1 MGKQYLDEE
10 GLQVVVNN
18 VKESKEVA
26 AGAMAL
32 AQQVSEKVNN
42 LPTGYV
48 DTLTTIGEPFDT
60 SYQDGSSSR
69 AYTVTDGLYK
79 FHIFLSNPDT
89 SKSSNQCEIRRYEN
103 NVEKA
108 VLFDEN
114 YTGAGAMQQEKYLR
128 VKSGTLN
135 VTHSASGGSVQGR
148 CYFVLYK
155 VNESN

>member
-1 MGKQYLDEE
+1 MSKQYLDKD
-10 GLQVVVNN
+10 GLQTVVNN
-18 VKESKEVA
+18 IKEAKEIAV
-26 AGAMAL
+26 GAMAL
-32 AQQVSEKVNN
+32 AQAVSEKVDS

-48 DTLTTIGEPFDT
+48 DTLTMVGEPFDT

-69 AYTVTDGLYK
+69 AYIVTDGLYK
-79 FHIFLSNPDT
+79 FHIFLSNPDS
-89 SKSSNQCEIRRYEN
+89 SKSSNQCEIRRYLDGIER
-103 NVEKA
+103 A

-114 YTGAGAMQQEKYLR
+114 YTGAGATTQEKYLR

-135 VTHSASGGSVQGR
+135 VTHSASGGSIQGR

>member
-1 MGKQYLDEE
+1 MPKQFLDKD

-18 VKESKEVA
+18 VKEAKETA
-26 AGAMAL
+26 AGAVGL
-32 AQQVSEKVNN
+32 AQSVSEKVDN

-48 DTLTTIGEPFDT
+48 DTLTMVGEPFDT

-69 AYTVTDGLYK
+69 AYDVTDGLYK
-79 FHIFLSNPDT
+79 FHIFLSNPDN
-89 SKSSNQCEIRRYEN
+89 SKSSNQCEIRRYIN
-103 NVEKA
+103 GVEKA

-114 YTGAGAMQQEKYLR
+114 YTGAGVMQQEKYLR

-135 VTHSASGGSVQGR
+135 VTHSATGGSVQSR

>member
-1 MGKQYLDEE
+1 MPKQYLDKD
-10 GLQVVVNN
+10 GLQTVVNN
-18 VKESKEVA
+18 VKEAKEIA
-26 AGAMAL
+26 TGAVGL
-32 AQQVSEKVNN
+32 AQSVSEKVDN

-48 DTLTTIGEPFDT
+48 DTLTMVGEPFDT

-69 AYTVTDGLYK
+69 NYIVTDGLYK
-79 FHIFLSNPDT
+79 FHIFLSNPDN
-89 SKSSNQCEIRRYEN
+89 SKSSNQCEIRRYIDG
-103 NVEKA
+103 VEKA

-114 YTGAGAMQQEKYLR
+114 YTGAGVMQQEKYVR